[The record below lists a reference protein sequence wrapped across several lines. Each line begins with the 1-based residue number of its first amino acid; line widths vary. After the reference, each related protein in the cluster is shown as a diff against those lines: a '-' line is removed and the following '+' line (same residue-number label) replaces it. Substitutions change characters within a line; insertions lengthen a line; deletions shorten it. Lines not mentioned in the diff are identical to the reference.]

1 MGNHS
6 IEPLDTGQRVRR
18 KRRRYLTIGW
28 VRRVLRNRLLLMV
41 VLQMA
46 KVIVKLVQLI
56 GKLFDGS

>member
-1 MGNHS
+1 MENHS

-18 KRRRYLTIGW
+18 KRRHLIIGW
-28 VRRVLRNRLLLMV
+28 VRRVLRNRILLMV

-46 KVIVKLVQLI
+46 KAIVKLVQLI